1 MPATAPLLDVLII
14 GGGPGGLSVA
24 TGLARQLYTAV
35 VFDSGLYRNARSQHM
50 HNVATWDHRSPA
62 EFRAKAR
69 DDLLA
74 RYNTIQFVNT
84 TIESVSKTPTGV
96 FQTTD
101 STGKV
106 WEGRKLVLA
115 TGIRD
120 VYPEIEGYD
129 DVWGKAVYH
138 CLFCDGYEDRGA
150 ASAGVLAI
158 GDMGNVGVSLHMA
171 RMAKR
176 LAEKVTIYSDGD
188 QELGDQIKIAA
199 GDEIRVDNR
208 RITRL
213 QKGPI
218 KSELIMHFA
227 DGKQKTEGFLV
238 HKPKS
243 EINGPFAQQLSLELT
258 EQGDIKTTQPFHE
271 SSIHGVFAIGDCA
284 TPMKAV
290 GIAMSMG
297 GLGAGGLATQLQSE
311 PRL

>member
-1 MPATAPLLDVLII
+1 MYFSLFSSLQILFTLVNATTFSNLTMPATAPLLDVLII

-129 DVWGKAVYH
+129 DVWGKAVYV
-138 CLFCDGYEDRGA
+138 Y
-150 ASAGVLAI
+150 
-158 GDMGNVGVSLHMA
+158 SLNTA
-171 RMAKR
+171 NLPAKV
-176 LAEKVTIYSDGD
+176 AE
-188 QELGDQIKIAA
+188 
-199 GDEIRVDNR
+199 N
-208 RITRL
+208 
-213 QKGPI
+213 
-218 KSELIMHFA
+218 
-227 DGKQKTEGFLV
+227 
-238 HKPKS
+238 
-243 EINGPFAQQLSLELT
+243 
-258 EQGDIKTTQPFHE
+258 
-271 SSIHGVFAIGDCA
+271 
-284 TPMKAV
+284 
-290 GIAMSMG
+290 
-297 GLGAGGLATQLQSE
+297 
-311 PRL
+311 